1 MWQEVVEEVV
11 SEPEVKAE
19 TVSPVVVKQEAGA
32 AKTEASNKV
41 EATVDKVRTHT
52 IRHKGKG
59 E

>member
-1 MWQEVVEEVV
+1 MVEEVV